1 MSKRDI
7 LNKMP
12 KNGFIKTSRSERPKL
27 TGQQKSV
34 LVRRGN
40 ELFNEGH
47 IEQAK
52 KIFVTIGYT
61 DGIIR
66 LGDYYYQA
74 NNHLEAFRMYVLAPD
89 KKKVEMM
96 TEKMALVVRNWL
108 LQDKIIKENNG
119 RE

>member
-1 MSKRDI
+1 MSERDI
-7 LNKMP
+7 LKKMP
-12 KNGFIKTSRSERPKL
+12 KHGFIKTSRSEIPKL
-27 TGQQKSV
+27 SGEQKSI
-34 LVRRGN
+34 LVRKGN
-40 ELFNEGH
+40 ELFNKGH

-66 LGDYYYQA
+66 LGDHYYQS
-74 NNHLEAFRMYVLAPD
+74 NNHLEAFRMYSIAPD
-89 KKKVEMM
+89 RKRVEMM